1 MAGIENILD
10 IISSQQKQ
18 TENNIIYV
26 AEKKANAIIADG
38 NEKAEKEYTEYKKKS
53 EKQLALDYDNAVS
66 SVDAE
71 MRRNILACKIHCIDE
86 IIEKTLER
94 LDIMPADEYFEILEK
109 LLVQKADKGE
119 EGMLCLN
126 QRDLSRITADFEKT
140 VKIFN
145 IKISEKPAEIE
156 NGFIL
161 TYGLISEN
169 CSFRAIIEA
178 ERDSLRDMA
187 AAELFGQVK
196 K

>member
-1 MAGIENILD
+1 MAGIENILG

-18 TENNIIYV
+18 TENNIISV
-26 AEKKANAIIADG
+26 AEKRADVVIADG
-38 NEKAEKEYTEYKKKS
+38 NEKAEKEYSEYRKRS

-71 MRRNILACKIHCIDE
+71 MRRNILACKIHCIDAV
-86 IIEKTLER
+86 IEKTLER
-94 LDIMPADEYFEILEK
+94 LDIMPADEYFDILEK
-109 LLVQKADKGE
+109 LLVQRADKSKG
-119 EGMLCLN
+119 LLYLS
-126 QRDLSRITADFEKT
+126 QRDLSRITDDFEKA
-140 VKIFN
+140 VKNLN
-145 IKISEKPAEIE
+145 IKISENPADIE

-178 ERDSLRDMA
+178 ERDSIRDMA
-187 AAELFGQVK
+187 ADALFGQVK

>member
-18 TENNIIYV
+18 TENNIISV

-71 MRRNILACKIHCIDE
+71 MRRNILACKIHCIDA

-109 LLVQKADKGE
+109 LLVQKADKSE

-126 QRDLSRITADFEKT
+126 QRDLSRITANFEKT
-140 VKIFN
+140 VESFN

>member
-10 IISSQQKQ
+10 IITSQQKQ

>member
-1 MAGIENILD
+1 MAGIENILG

-18 TENNIIYV
+18 TENNIISV
-26 AEKKANAIIADG
+26 AEKRADVVIADG
-38 NEKAEKEYTEYKKKS
+38 NEKAEKEYSEYRKKS

-71 MRRNILACKIHCIDE
+71 MRRNILACKIHCIDAV
-86 IIEKTLER
+86 IEKTLER
-94 LDIMPADEYFEILEK
+94 LDIMPADEYFDILEK
-109 LLVQKADKGE
+109 LLVQRADKSKG
-119 EGMLCLN
+119 LLYLS
-126 QRDLSRITADFEKT
+126 QRDLSRITDDFEKA
-140 VKIFN
+140 VKNLN
-145 IKISEKPAEIE
+145 IKISENPADIE

-178 ERDSLRDMA
+178 ERDSIRDMA
-187 AAELFGQVK
+187 ADALFGQVK

>member
-1 MAGIENILD
+1 MKLHCHNQEQAVF
-10 IISSQQKQ
+10 Q
-18 TENNIIYV
+18 T
-26 AEKKANAIIADG
+26 
-38 NEKAEKEYTEYKKKS
+38 S
-53 EKQLALDYDNAVS
+53 F
-66 SVDAE
+66 
-71 MRRNILACKIHCIDE
+71 CIQY
-86 IIEKTLER
+86 IPFQPFHFR
-94 LDIMPADEYFEILEK
+94 
-109 LLVQKADKGE
+109 QH
-119 EGMLCLN
+119 
-126 QRDLSRITADFEKT
+126 FEKT

>member
-1 MAGIENILD
+1 MLKWQELD